1 MSKLN
6 KRDINRSF
14 NRWWYAN
21 EIPNNLD
28 YLLGPSLLY
37 ALMPTLRKLYTND
50 DELRDAYFR
59 HLSYFNTQAIWGGGT
74 LTGIVTHLEE
84 AHFDQSN
91 RDLNDGEVEVNDSF
105 ISMTKTGL
113 MGVLAGVGDAVDSG
127 CVQYIF
133 ITMGLPFAFEGNWI
147 GALYPWIAFLL
158 STYSYGYYFALLGY
172 IKGRMAAVDLVSS
185 KRFQMITEVLS
196 TLGLILLGTIA
207 AQYIQLNI
215 NTGFY
220 LFENLSNFLI
230 NLVEGLLSL
239 SLILIV
245 YYYLSKKGLDLL
257 KGMIFITII
266 ICILMVF
273 GIL

>member
-50 DELRDAYFR
+50 DDLRDAYFR

-74 LTGIVTHLEE
+74 LTGIMSNLEE
-84 AHFDQSN
+84 SHSDQSN
-91 RDLNDGEVEVNDSF
+91 RDLNEDEVEVNDNF

-133 ITMGLPFAFEGNWI
+133 ITLGLPFAFEGNWI
-147 GALYPWIAFLL
+147 GALYPWFAFLL

-185 KRFQMITEVLS
+185 KRFQMITEILS

-207 AQYIQLNI
+207 AQYIQINLN
-215 NTGFY
+215 TSFY
-220 LFENLSNFLI
+220 LFENINNFSI
-230 NLVEGLLSL
+230 NLLEGLLSL
-239 SLILIV
+239 SLILIAH
-245 YYYLSKKGLDLL
+245 YYLSKKGLDLL
-257 KGMIFITII
+257 KGMILITII
-266 ICILMVF
+266 ICTLMVF

>member
-1 MSKLN
+1 MSRLN

-50 DELRDAYFR
+50 DDLRDAYFR

-84 AHFDQSN
+84 VHFDQSN
-91 RDLNDGEVEVNDSF
+91 RDLNDGEVEVNESF

-172 IKGRMAAVDLVSS
+172 IKGRLAAVDLVSS

-196 TLGLILLGTIA
+196 TVGLILLGTIA

-215 NTGFY
+215 DTGFY

>member
-50 DELRDAYFR
+50 DDLRDAYFR

-91 RDLNDGEVEVNDSF
+91 RDLNDCEVEVNDSF

-215 NTGFY
+215 NAGFY

>member
-50 DELRDAYFR
+50 DDLRDAYFR

-74 LTGIVTHLEE
+74 LTGIMSNLEE
-84 AHFDQSN
+84 AHSDQSN
-91 RDLNDGEVEVNDSF
+91 RDLNEAEVEVNDNF

-133 ITMGLPFAFEGNWI
+133 ITLGLPFAFEGNWI
-147 GALYPWIAFLL
+147 GALYPWIAYLL
-158 STYSYGYYFALLGY
+158 STYTYGNYFALLGY

-185 KRFQMITEVLS
+185 KRFQMITEILS
-196 TLGLILLGTIA
+196 TFGLILLGTIA
-207 AQYIQLNI
+207 ARYIQINLN
-215 NTGFY
+215 TSFY
-220 LFENLSNFLI
+220 LFENINNFLV
-230 NLVEGLLSL
+230 NLLEGLLSL

-245 YYYLSKKGLDLL
+245 HFYLSKKGLDLL
-257 KGMIFITII
+257 KGMILITII
-266 ICILMVF
+266 ICILLVF